1 MSKIK
6 FTAGRIAAHECEPGK
21 KQCFLWDSDAPGLG
35 LRATIAFPPGTKDKS
50 RGKSYI
56 FQAKLNGQAIRITIG
71 DPKIWSINEAQAEAR
86 RLKVIIDSGE
96 DPRQVKAEGLAEKQ
110 AVRDTKAAKAALLEA
125 EARRAAV
132 PLADAWDDYLKARKD
147 KWGDVHYQSHLTLA
161 SLGGAPRK
169 RAEAGTLT
177 VAGPLASLM
186 SLKLSELTS
195 KKVLEWLELETK
207 TRPTAA
213 ALSFRLLRA
222 FAGWTNDSPA
232 HQGIIPADTF
242 NSRKVREAIPK
253 STTKEGDSLQR
264 EQLAIW
270 FAEVRKMANP
280 VISYYLQALLIT
292 GARRE
297 EMAGLRWEDV
307 DFQWRSMTI
316 RDKVEGTRTIPLT
329 PYLAQL
335 LHSLPRRNEWVF
347 SSPAAADGKIA
358 EPRHAHNQALEAA
371 ALPHV
376 TLHGLRRSFGTLC
389 EWVEVPSGISAQ
401 IMGHKPSALAEKHY
415 RRRPLDLLR
424 KWHDTIEAWILEQA
438 GITFV
443 PVQPGL
449 RVVAAA

>member
-6 FTAGRIAAHECEPGK
+6 FTAGRIAAHECETGK
-21 KQCFLWDSDAPGLG
+21 KQSFLWDTDAPGLG
-35 LRATIAFPPGTKDKS
+35 LRATVIFPPGTKDKS

-71 DPKIWSINEAQAEAR
+71 DPKTWTISDAQAEAR
-86 RLKVIIDSGE
+86 RLKVIIDSGQ
-96 DPRQVKAEGLAEKQ
+96 DPRQVKADGLLEKQ
-110 AVRDTKAAKAALLEA
+110 AARDTKTAATAAA
-125 EARRAAV
+125 AIEARRAAAI
-132 PLADAWDDYLKARKD
+132 LSDAWSEYVKARKD
-147 KWGDVHYQSHLTLA
+147 KWGDRHYAAHLEFA
-161 SLGGAPRK
+161 ALGGLPRK
-169 RAEAGTLT
+169 RAPAGVVTK
-177 VAGPLASLM
+177 AGPLAPLM
-186 SLKLSELTS
+186 SLKLSELTAQ
-195 KKVLEWLELETK
+195 KIAEWIEHESK
-207 TRPTAA
+207 TRPVAA
-213 ALSFRLLRA
+213 SSSYRLLRA
-222 FAGWTNDSPA
+222 FAGWAADSSSYK
-232 HQGIIPADTF
+232 GIIDTDTF
-242 NSRKVREAIPK
+242 TSRKVREALPK
-253 STTKEGDSLQR
+253 PATKEGDSLQR
-264 EQLAIW
+264 EQLPSW
-270 FAEVRKMANP
+270 FAEVRKIGNP
-280 VISYYLQALLIT
+280 VISNYLQALLIT

-297 EMAGLRWEDV
+297 ELASLRWDDV
-307 DFQWRSMTI
+307 DFQWRSLTI

-329 PYLAQL
+329 PYVAQL
-335 LHSLPRRNEWVF
+335 LQSLPRRNEWVF

-358 EPRHAHNQALEAA
+358 EPRHAHNQALDAA

-443 PVQPGL
+443 PVQSGL